1 MERELDSIEATR
13 ALGAEL
19 AQRATPGTVIA
30 LNGDLG
36 AGKTE
41 FVRGFVAALP
51 ECSPAEIASPTFA
64 LVHRYET
71 HPPVWHL
78 DLYRLE
84 NEAELAAIGG
94 EEFFDPIDEIT
105 LVEWA
110 ERYPSWLPK
119 TAWLVRLERTS
130 ETTRRARVTIP

>member
-1 MERELDSIEATR
+1 MQRELNSVAAMR

-19 AQRATPGTVIA
+19 AERAKPGTVIA

-51 ECSPAEIASPTFA
+51 GCNPDEIASPTFA

-71 HPPVWHL
+71 EPAVWHL

-84 NEAELAAIGG
+84 SEAELAAIGG
-94 EEFFDPIDEIT
+94 EEFFDPFDEIT

-110 ERYPSWLPK
+110 ERYPRWLPQG
-119 TAWLVRLERTS
+119 AWLIRIERVS
-130 ETTRRARVTIP
+130 ETERIAHVEIP

>member
-1 MERELDSIEATR
+1 MKRELESLEATR
-13 ALGAEL
+13 RFGAEL
-19 AQRATPGTVIA
+19 ALKAKPGTVIA

-51 ECSPAEIASPTFA
+51 GCNPSEIASPTFA

-71 HPPVWHL
+71 EPAVWHL

-84 NEAELAAIGG
+84 NETELAAIGA

-110 ERYPSWLPK
+110 ERYPSWLPQS
-119 TAWLVRLERTS
+119 AWLIRLERTG
-130 ETTRRARVTIP
+130 EHTRRALVTIP

>member
-1 MERELDSIEATR
+1 MQRKLNSLEDTR

-19 AQRATPGTVIA
+19 AALAKPGMVIA

-41 FVRGFVAALP
+41 LVRGFVGALP
-51 ECSPAEIASPTFA
+51 GCNPDEIASPTFA

-71 HPPVWHL
+71 EPPVWHL

-84 NEAELAAIGG
+84 SEAELAAIGG
-94 EEFFDPIDEIT
+94 EEFFDPLDEIT
-105 LVEWA
+105 VVEWA
-110 ERYPSWLPK
+110 ERYPRWLPK
-119 TAWLVRLERTS
+119 SAWSVRIERLSDT
-130 ETTRRARVTIP
+130 ERIAHVQMP

>member
-1 MERELDSIEATR
+1 MQRELKSVAQTR

-19 AQRATPGTVIA
+19 AELAKPGTVIA

-36 AGKTE
+36 SGKTE
-41 FVRGFVAALP
+41 LVRGFVAALP
-51 ECSPAEIASPTFA
+51 DCNPDEIASPTFA

-71 HPPVWHL
+71 RPPVWHL

-84 NEAELAAIGG
+84 SDAELMAIGG
-94 EEFFDPIDEIT
+94 EEFFDPFDEIT

-110 ERYPSWLPK
+110 ELYPRWLPQD
-119 TAWLVRLERTS
+119 AWLVHIERIS
-130 ETTRRARVTIP
+130 ETRRTARIKLP

>member
-1 MERELDSIEATR
+1 MIRELADLQATHR
-13 ALGAEL
+13 LGAEL
-19 AQRATPGTVIA
+19 AALAKPGTVIA

-36 AGKTE
+36 VGKTE

-51 ECSPAEIASPTFA
+51 GANSQEIASPTFA

-71 HPPVWHL
+71 DPPVWHL

-84 NEAELAAIGG
+84 DEAELAAIGA
-94 EEFFDPIDEIT
+94 EEFLDPIEEIT

-110 ERYPSWLPK
+110 ERFPGWIPA
-119 TAWLVRLERTS
+119 TAIQVRLETLSS
-130 ETTRRARVTIP
+130 ERRRARIGGL

>member
-1 MERELDSIEATR
+1 MKRTVESVEAMR
-13 ALGAEL
+13 ALGAEI
-19 AQRATPGTVIA
+19 AERATPGTGIA
-30 LNGDLG
+30 LVGDLG

-41 FVRGFVAALP
+41 WVRGFMTALP
-51 ECSPAEIASPTFA
+51 GYNAADVASPTFA

-71 HPPVWHL
+71 APAVWHL

-84 NEAELAAIGG
+84 SEEELAAIGG

-110 ERYPSWLPK
+110 DRYPSWLPK
-119 TAWLVRLERTS
+119 SAWRVQIERVSVT
-130 ETTRRARVTIP
+130 ERAVTVGFG

>member
-1 MERELDSIEATR
+1 MERELDSVEATR
-13 ALGAEL
+13 RLGAEL
-19 AQRATPGTVIA
+19 AQMAGPGTVIA

-41 FVRGFVAALP
+41 FARGFVAALP
-51 ECSPAEIASPTFA
+51 ECNAAEIASPTFA

-71 HPPVWHL
+71 SPPVWHL

-110 ERYPSWLPK
+110 ERFPNWLPAS
-119 TAWLVRLERTS
+119 AWLVKLERTG
-130 ETTRRARVTIP
+130 ETTRRALLTIP

>member
-1 MERELDSIEATR
+1 MKRELKTVGDTR

-19 AQRATPGTVIA
+19 ASRAKPGTVIA

-51 ECSPAEIASPTFA
+51 GCNPAEIASPTFA

-71 HPPVWHL
+71 EPPVWHL

-84 NEAELAAIGG
+84 SEAELAAIGG
-94 EEFFDPIDEIT
+94 EEFFDPFDEIT

-110 ERYPSWLPK
+110 ERYPRWLPSG
-119 TAWLVRLERTS
+119 AWLIHLERISDT
-130 ETTRRARVTIP
+130 ERIARVEIP

>member
-1 MERELDSIEATR
+1 MQRELSSVVAMR

-19 AQRATPGTVIA
+19 AGRAKPGTVIA

-36 AGKTE
+36 TGKTE

-51 ECSPAEIASPTFA
+51 GCNPDEIASPTFA

-71 HPPVWHL
+71 EPAVWHL

-84 NEAELAAIGG
+84 SEAELAAIGG
-94 EEFFDPIDEIT
+94 EEFFDPFDEIT

-110 ERYPSWLPK
+110 ERYPRWLPES
-119 TAWLVRLERTS
+119 AWLIRIERVS
-130 ETTRRARVTIP
+130 ETERIAHVDIP